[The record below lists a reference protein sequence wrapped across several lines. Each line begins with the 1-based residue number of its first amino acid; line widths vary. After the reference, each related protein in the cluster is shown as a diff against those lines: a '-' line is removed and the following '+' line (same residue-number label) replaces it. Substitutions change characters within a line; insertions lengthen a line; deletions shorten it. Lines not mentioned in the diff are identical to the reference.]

1 MALLAQGEPT
11 IKADPTKVVPFTCE
25 PLFLIRWAEVTQ
37 MCLLLASTAW
47 IYLGGIEIGPPL
59 HVAVDTPQLF

>member
-37 MCLLLASTAW
+37 MCLLLASAAR
-47 IYLGGIEIGPPL
+47 IYLGGIKIGPPQ
-59 HVAVDTPQLF
+59 HFAVDTSQQF